1 MIEQRQPENSIW
13 SGDGSSPSRSIGLD
27 GLADVGEPPTRHQL
41 QALQRQPENH
51 IAELARSKKHHSPF
65 SGCITP

>member
-1 MIEQRQPENSIW
+1 VIEQRQPENSIW
-13 SGDGSSPSRSIGLD
+13 SGNGSSLSSPIGLD
-27 GLADVGEPPTRHQL
+27 GLADVGGPPMLHQL

>member
-1 MIEQRQPENSIW
+1 VIEQRQPENSIW
-13 SGDGSSPSRSIGLD
+13 SGNGSSVGGRVGL
-27 GLADVGEPPTRHQL
+27 VGVAVGGGPPMRHQL

>member
-41 QALQRQPENH
+41 QALQRQPENLFPH
-51 IAELARSKKHHSPF
+51 FQAASRHK
-65 SGCITP
+65 IT